1 MKTKIVYVLVSD
13 EKWTLFGASWLSV
26 YSLRLHN
33 PTAYV
38 VVLMDDNTERS
49 LVGKRNKFCEL
60 VTEIKVV
67 DVPIEYTPV
76 QRSRYIKTKARQHV
90 DWYFLFIDTVLS

>member
-13 EKWTLFGASWLSV
+13 EKDLYLEQAWLSV

-67 DVPIEYTPV
+67 DVPMCSVHDILRLKLGNMWLE
-76 QRSRYIKTKARQHV
+76 IF
-90 DWYFLFIDTVLS
+90 FLLILILS

>member
-13 EKWTLFGASWLSV
+13 EKDLYLEQAWLSV

-49 LVGKRNKFCEL
+49 LVGK
-60 VTEIKVV
+60 
-67 DVPIEYTPV
+67 
-76 QRSRYIKTKARQHV
+76 QQ
-90 DWYFLFIDTVLS
+90 